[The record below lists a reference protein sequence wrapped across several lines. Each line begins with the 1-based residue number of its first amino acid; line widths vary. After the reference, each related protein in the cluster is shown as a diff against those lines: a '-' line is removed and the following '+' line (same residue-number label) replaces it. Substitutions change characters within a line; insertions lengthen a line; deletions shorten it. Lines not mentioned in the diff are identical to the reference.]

1 MKKNILIA
9 LFFFVLSSCGL
20 NKDLGQQNKLVVS
33 HDKYY
38 IHYDNEV
45 IEVPK
50 GTYITKENKI
60 EDYFSQFFVLYV
72 KDEKK
77 LLSDLNRYFPHKI
90 NGVQKGN
97 KPQNSSVIPSIKVDN
112 KQVIDSVK
120 LSNLLAGE
128 TGEALVSYDD
138 SSEIVEVKENNNVE
152 EVSLEGKTVSILNA
166 NKITGFAKKLGRIYQ
181 ANLKMKYTAENYSGN
196 ENISYIINH
205 KLSEK
210 ELNKFINSTNIKY
223 IRMKQDKSIK
233 PEADVVLITG
243 NDAKVDYTI
252 EVKSTNENSDLKEL
266 IHGYK
271 VNVSKIDKAA
281 DETVISYK
289 AEDILIAKK
298 LLGYIPSAKLVE
310 DNTLND
316 KIVITT
322 NK

>member
-33 HDKYY
+33 QDKYY
-38 IHYDNEV
+38 IYYDNEV
-45 IEVPK
+45 IELPK

-60 EDYFSQFFVLYV
+60 EDYFSKFFVSYV

-90 NGVQKGN
+90 NGVQEGN
-97 KPQNSSVIPSIKVDN
+97 KPQNSSVIPIIKVEN
-112 KQVIDSVK
+112 KQLIDSVK
-120 LSNLLAGE
+120 LAKLLAGE
-128 TGEALVSYDD
+128 TGEALVAYDD
-138 SSEIVEVKENNNVE
+138 SSEIVEVKDNSNVQI
-152 EVSLEGKTVSILNA
+152 SLEGKLVSILNA
-166 NKITGFAKKLGRIYQ
+166 NGIAGFAKKLGR
-181 ANLKMKYTAENYSGN
+181 AFESNLKMKYTAENYS
-196 ENISYIINH
+196 ENLNMTYVINH
-205 KLSEK
+205 KLSDE
-210 ELNKFINSTNIKY
+210 ELSKFINSTNIKY
-223 IRMKQDKSIK
+223 VKIKKDDKIK

-243 NDAKVDYTI
+243 NDANVNYTI
-252 EVKSTNENSDLKEL
+252 EVKSINENSDLKEL
-266 IHGYK
+266 LHDYK
-271 VNVSKIDKAA
+271 VNVVKVDKAQ
-281 DETVISYK
+281 DVTVINYK

-310 DNTLND
+310 DNTLDN